1 MKKYRYEYVRI
12 DTGLFFLVPSEDN
25 QHREII
31 DEYAAKGLRYVG
43 FVPAMQS
50 GEGRIRQYDLV
61 FEQEV
66 E

>member
-31 DEYAAKGLRYVG
+31 DEYAAKGWR
-43 FVPAMQS
+43 
-50 GEGRIRQYDLV
+50 
-61 FEQEV
+61 
-66 E
+66 

>member
-31 DEYAAKGLRYVG
+31 DEYASKGWRYVG

>member
-31 DEYAAKGLRYVG
+31 DEYAAKGWRYVG